1 MSRQNSHKFYLKKT
15 SIIRTTD
22 TKSRPRR
29 VNSYKLKTSL
39 LGHWGDQVNPES
51 RSGESAQCESR
62 LVWLMSYA
70 SWYRSYKAQSLYT
83 KQRFAKGV
91 RGNINE
97 FLKVSITTDSIK
109 IFSITFCTLVTVY
122 CAWKIAKD
130 AFRIVL
136 YVLQLF
142 TCGIALYP
150 GAVARFVLQ
159 Q

>member
-1 MSRQNSHKFYLKKT
+1 MIKWIPNPDH
-15 SIIRTTD
+15 
-22 TKSRPRR
+22 
-29 VNSYKLKTSL
+29 VNLHS
-39 LGHWGDQVNPES
+39 V
-51 RSGESAQCESR
+51 ESR

-91 RGNINE
+91 QGNINE

-122 CAWKIAKD
+122 CTCKIAKD

-136 YVLQLF
+136 YVTTFYMQH
-142 TCGIALYP
+142 C
-150 GAVARFVLQ
+150 AVARFVLKKWFVYDCTYFVAEMYNALCYWKTVCLNCELINLNAV
-159 Q
+159 

>member
-1 MSRQNSHKFYLKKT
+1 M
-15 SIIRTTD
+15 
-22 TKSRPRR
+22 
-29 VNSYKLKTSL
+29 
-39 LGHWGDQVNPES
+39 
-51 RSGESAQCESR
+51 
-62 LVWLMSYA
+62 
-70 SWYRSYKAQSLYT
+70 

-91 RGNINE
+91 QRSITD
-97 FLKVSITTDSIK
+97 FLKASITTDSIK

-142 TCGIALYP
+142 TCGIALYT